1 MASNKD
7 ILNAQRFNR
16 RRLVTAFISGT
27 PGGRELESKSFVPPL
42 IGGIVISLLMLG
54 IAFAMGKFSPTLPD
68 NWQNNTLIIVKG
80 TGARYYSVQ
89 GVLHPIYNV
98 TSARMR
104 TPAGSLQTVSVGEKV
119 IAGIPRGDAI
129 GEPEAPDNVPAPA
142 DLKATEWNA
151 CVMENASTHTW
162 VSIRPDGLE
171 PVTTTLVKQGDT
183 LYVIAENVRHRIE
196 PEHLEVLKNTLNIND
211 SPVFDVPADWL
222 NLFNNGTPFTP
233 ISLDNSG
240 TPVSGM
246 PSSVHDAVVG
256 TIINVKFPEGDHHY
270 LVIGDGQL
278 VQLSDVSYA
287 MYQASST
294 GNPYTID
301 PPTVS
306 VGEIANIHVVTEGGP
321 VPSDWPDTLG
331 TITNEQA
338 RPCAH
343 LDVSDIEKGSVL
355 SAIPADSPDLAS
367 AQSGMGT
374 SASPAAS
381 NSPHPPAVGSTS
393 VLGGSGVLARST
405 SGGSL
410 GAVMLISDTGL
421 SHGLGLNYSE
431 AMQRLGYDENS
442 ITPIPGPWIALIPE
456 GIDLKP
462 IDPATGSAS

>member
-27 PGGRELESKSFVPPL
+27 PGGL

-222 NLFNNGTPFTP
+222 NLFNNGTPFP
-233 ISLDNSG
+233 
-240 TPVSGM
+240 
-246 PSSVHDAVVG
+246 VG

-321 VPSDWPDTLG
+321 VPADWPDILG

-367 AQSGMGT
+367 A
-374 SASPAAS
+374 
-381 NSPHPPAVGSTS
+381 PPAVGSTS